1 MTKQFSR
8 SPDDL
13 PPSRSTQIDGFL
25 RRQLEISIGKN
36 FYDNCSNTVK
46 LLLTDCEWYFTT
58 NASVITLVI
67 NCPDLTISWSVL
79 NEIVAIATTLE
90 KFASSAKIRVSPPVG
105 KGEPFEIRV
114 DELDIYQE

>member
-13 PPSRSTQIDGFL
+13 PPPKPTQIDGFL

-36 FYDNCSNTVK
+36 FHDACNNK
-46 LLLTDCEWYFTT
+46 IKILLASCEWYFTT
-58 NASVITLVI
+58 NASAMTLVI
-67 NCPDLTISWSVL
+67 NCPDLVTGWSVL
-79 NEIVAIATTLE
+79 NEIVAIATILE
-90 KFASSAKIRVSPPVG
+90 KFASSAKIRVSPPIG
-105 KGEPFEIRV
+105 KGESFEIRV

>member
-1 MTKQFSR
+1 MNKQFSR

-13 PPSRSTQIDGFL
+13 PPSELTEIDGLL

-36 FYDNCSNTVK
+36 FYDSCTNKIK
-46 LLLTDCEWYFTT
+46 LLLASCEWYFTT
-58 NASVITLVI
+58 NASAMTLLI
-67 NCPDLTISWSVL
+67 NCPDLTTSWSVL
-79 NEIVAIATTLE
+79 NAVVSIATSL
-90 KFASSAKIRVSPPVG
+90 KNFASSGKIRICPPIS